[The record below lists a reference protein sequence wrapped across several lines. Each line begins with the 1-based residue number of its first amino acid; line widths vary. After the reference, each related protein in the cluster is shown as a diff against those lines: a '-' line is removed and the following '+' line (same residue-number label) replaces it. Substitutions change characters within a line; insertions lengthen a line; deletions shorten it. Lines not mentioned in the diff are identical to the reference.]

1 MGILLYIIS
10 KNPFTLNI
18 MNDILNKPL
27 YFLEDSRLYV
37 INIIN
42 PDDLYFFDEYYDE
55 YYDEIVYY

>member
-1 MGILLYIIS
+1 
-10 KNPFTLNI
+10 